1 MKEKYILYQNSL
13 NVEDDSIEVI
23 VMTSLLY

>member
-1 MKEKYILYQNSL
+1 MKEKYIIYQNSL

-23 VMTSLLY
+23 VMSYLFY